1 MERQQKVLVI
11 EDYPPVLKSITM
23 GLSEEGFAVTP
34 ATNGAD
40 GLELALE
47 GDFDL
52 IVLDLMLPRIDG
64 LTILQRLRDEGRTVH
79 VLILTAR
86 DTLDDR
92 VHGLDLGADDY
103 LVKPFEFEELLAR
116 VRALLRRK
124 NGDKTAV
131 IRVADLEINTSARTA
146 KRAGRQIDLT
156 AREYTLLEFLATRT
170 GRVVTRTQVWE
181 QLYDFAEEINSN
193 VVDVYIGYLRKKLE
207 QHGGPR
213 LIHTRRGMGY
223 VLEVNP

>member
-1 MERQQKVLVI
+1 MERQPKILVV
-11 EDYPPVLKSITM
+11 EDYPPVLKSITR
-23 GLSEEGFAVTP
+23 GLGEQGFEVTP
-34 ATNGAD
+34 VTNGAD
-40 GLELALE
+40 GLNLALT

-52 IVLDLMLPRIDG
+52 IVLDLMLPRVDG
-64 LTILQRLRDEGRTVH
+64 LTILQRLRGEGKRVH

-103 LVKPFEFEELLAR
+103 LIKPFAFKELLAR

-124 NGDKTAV
+124 NGDKTAM
-131 IRVADLEINTSARTA
+131 IRVADLEINTSTRTA

-156 AREYTLLEFLATRT
+156 AREYALLEFLATRP
-170 GRVVTRTQVWE
+170 GRVVTRTQIWE
-181 QLYDFAEEINSN
+181 QLYDYAEDINSN

-207 QHGGPR
+207 EGAASR

-223 VLEVNP
+223 VLEEHD

>member
-1 MERQQKVLVI
+1 MKEQPKVLVI
-11 EDYPPVLKSITM
+11 EDYPPVLKSITR
-23 GLSEEGFAVTP
+23 GLGEEGFEVTP
-34 ATNGAD
+34 VSNGAD
-40 GLELALE
+40 GLELALSR
-47 GDFDL
+47 DFDL

-64 LTILQRLRDEGRTVH
+64 LTILQKLRGEGKRVH

-103 LVKPFEFEELLAR
+103 LVKPFAFEELLAR

-124 NGDKTAV
+124 DGDKIAV

-156 AREYTLLEFLATRT
+156 AREYALLEFLAQRT
-170 GRVVTRTQVWE
+170 GRVVTRTQIWE
-181 QLYDFAEEINSN
+181 QIYDFAMDINSN
-193 VVDVYIGYLRKKLE
+193 VVDVYIGYVRKKLE
-207 QHGGPR
+207 VGGLSR

-223 VLEVNP
+223 VLEESD

>member
-1 MERQQKVLVI
+1 MERQQKILVI

-124 NGDKTAV
+124 NGDKIAL

-156 AREYTLLEFLATRT
+156 AREYALLEFLATRT
-170 GRVVTRTQVWE
+170 GRVVTRTQIWE

-207 QHGGPR
+207 AARPA
-213 LIHTRRGMGY
+213 
-223 VLEVNP
+223 PA